1 MSASGS
7 SGWRRYNIFIS
18 STFKDM
24 DFERDI
30 IKFRIIP
37 ALNRRFRDQRVELQA
52 IDLRLGVNTS
62 DMSEAESERKVLSVC
77 TSCIDSARPFFI
89 GLIGKRYGWIPPM
102 ERWQEFTA
110 KLSDEERAL
119 LAGTAGCSVTE
130 MEIVYGALSQ
140 ESFDTS
146 HVLFYLR
153 DDSSYEGLPEDLLPA
168 FCDSD
173 PELLRKL
180 DALKDKVRRLFGAL
194 GGEDDRCTPYRLAW
208 RDGHF
213 EGEDF
218 ERIVTEQLARQI
230 EQETA
235 REEEAGAASWW
246 AQEKELEEST
256 LLRLLPGSVETYL
269 APNPDE
275 KKRKQEEDSSDR
287 VAWYVPGMGA
297 STYMAQEYANWD
309 EDADVVRLLAVFGLS
324 EYSNAMRPVLA
335 RWIHELA
342 EVTGREEIPD
352 DDQLLGKLPEPDLNA
367 LFASL
372 VQEACDADKYI
383 YIYLDD
389 VEALETTAS
398 KDLYM
403 PWLDRVADQVNILVN
418 LQDGS
423 EARTKFLSA
432 HEYPARMMVPG
443 IVDSEDAE
451 ALISRYEKTYF
462 LELPAAVR
470 KAMLDI
476 ADDDKDC
483 LLPIKVHNVF
493 RLFESLT
500 QEDFRRIRSSEDSQI
515 DAINGY
521 LEEIWGE
528 MPDTP
533 YDLMTHMVNNILYNL
548 GLGEQMRQA
557 FWYIA
562 AAPGGLRESD
572 IAHFAGEDWD
582 VVQFYRAMNFLQD
595 FFYEDRTRH
604 LWRAKYITQAEDGLQ
619 KRQKEISSYLLTL
632 DPADSMRET
641 MGLYYAL
648 AGGDPSH
655 YASYLMEGDYAHGPI
670 MKDLVRIHGPQ
681 IRQLYREG
689 WLGSREFEKYCR
701 ALDAPQRLQLMIVA
715 LTALA
720 DLQEERMAL
729 AGRMATWLDD
739 IDVAGLSAPDAFSYA
754 GLVCHR
760 PKSIPYLER
769 GLQAAR
775 LCVGLEYPDSQHLF
789 SGIAGLLV
797 MAYRKMGLKAKAAA
811 LAEEVAGLTALSAK
825 DRFTA
830 LQPLLMKAYGRGLFV
845 SRKQTAAALDQFLK
859 EYYVIVDSLEPNDE
873 NFTARF
879 WSGGQ
884 MNLAFQ
890 VIHGMKDYDRL
901 LEELIRFLPSMQLFC
916 CAHNFFSNSEALE
929 MYVKYHSFFVGVEMS
944 LKDRD
949 DEAIQRIGMLAQ
961 LAMYE
966 AGERL
971 KEIDPDNVFIKTCRS
986 YFASSRDVISALRE
1000 QLGVEDVELKD
1011 LDELIKEQYESYVS
1025 TQN

>member
-1 MSASGS
+1 
-7 SGWRRYNIFIS
+7 
-18 STFKDM
+18 M
-24 DFERDI
+24 DFERDV
-30 IKFRIIP
+30 IKFRVIP
-37 ALNRRFRDQRVELQA
+37 ALNRRFRDRRVELQA

-62 DMSEAESERKVLSVC
+62 DMTEEESERKVLSVC

-89 GLIGKRYGWIPPM
+89 GLIGQRYGWVPPV
-102 ERWQEFTA
+102 ERWKEFMA
-110 KLSDEERAL
+110 GLSDEDKEILRD
-119 LAGTAGCSVTE
+119 TAGCSVTE

-140 ESFDTS
+140 GSFDSS

-153 DDSSYEGLPEDLLPA
+153 DEASYDGIPEALKPT
-168 FCDSD
+168 FCDAD
-173 PELLRKL
+173 PENLRRL
-180 DALKDKVRRLFGAL
+180 DALRKRVQELFGER
-194 GGEDDRCTPYRLAW
+194 GGEDDRCTPYHLDW
-208 RDGHF
+208 CDGHF

-218 ERIVTEQLARQI
+218 ERIVTEQLALQI
-230 EQETA
+230 ELETA
-235 REEEAGAASWW
+235 REQDAGATSWW

-256 LLRLLPGSVETYL
+256 LLRLLPGSVESDL
-269 APNPDE
+269 GWDPDE
-275 KKRKQEEDSSDR
+275 KQSEEENPADR
-287 VAWYVPGMGA
+287 VAWYVPGIGA
-297 STYMAQEYANWD
+297 STHMAQEYAEMD

-342 EVTGREEIPD
+342 LVTGREELPD
-352 DDQLLGKLPEPDLNA
+352 DELLLGKMPEPELNT

-372 VQEACDADKYI
+372 VQEVFDADKYI
-383 YIYLDD
+383 YIFLDD
-389 VEALETTAS
+389 VEALETTS
-398 KDLYM
+398 PKDLFM
-403 PWLDRVADQVNILVN
+403 PWLDRVADQVNLLVN
-418 LQDGS
+418 LQDES

-432 HEYPARMMVPG
+432 HDYPARMMAPG
-443 IVDSEDAE
+443 IQDSEDAE
-451 ALISRYEKTYF
+451 VLISRYEQTYF
-462 LELPAAVR
+462 LELPAAIR
-470 KAMLDI
+470 KAMMDV
-476 ADDDKDC
+476 ADDEKDC
-483 LLPIKVHNVF
+483 LLPIKVHSVF

-500 QEDFRRIRSSEDSQI
+500 QEDFKRIRSAEGSQI
-515 DAINGY
+515 DAINSY
-521 LEEIWGE
+521 LEDIWSE
-528 MPDTP
+528 MPDSP
-533 YDLMTHMVNNILYNL
+533 YDLMTFMVNHIGSNL
-548 GLGEQMRQA
+548 GLGEKMLEA
-557 FWYIA
+557 LWA
-562 AAPGGLRESD
+562 VASAPGGLRESD
-572 IAHFAGEDWD
+572 IAYFAGDDWD
-582 VVQFYRAMNFLQD
+582 VVQFYRSMNFLYD
-595 FFYEDRTRH
+595 FFYEDRGRH
-604 LWRAKYITQAEDGLQ
+604 LWRAKYISRVEDGLRGWQ
-619 KRQKEISSYLLTL
+619 KSISEYLLTL
-632 DPADSMRET
+632 DREDSLRET

-655 YASYLMEGDYAHGPI
+655 YASYLMEGDYAHGPK

-689 WLGSREFEKYCR
+689 WLDSREFEKYCK

-729 AGRMATWLDD
+729 AARMATWLDD
-739 IDVAGLSAPDAFSYA
+739 IDVAGLSAPDAYSYA

-775 LCVGLEYPDSQHLF
+775 LCVGLDYPDSQHLF

-797 MAYRKMGLKAKAAA
+797 MAYRKMGQKAKADA

-825 DRFTA
+825 DRFVA
-830 LQPLLMKAYGRGLFV
+830 LQPLLMKAYARGLFV
-845 SRKQTAAALDQFLK
+845 SRKQTAAALEQFLK
-859 EYYVIVDSLEPNDE
+859 EYYAIVDSLELNDE
-873 NFTARF
+873 NFSARF

-890 VIHGMKDYDRL
+890 VIVGMKDYDRL
-901 LEELIRFLPSMQLFC
+901 LKELIRFLPSMQLFC
-916 CAHNFFSNSEALE
+916 CARSFFSNSEALE
-929 MYVKYHSFFVGVEMS
+929 MYVEYHSFFVGVEMS